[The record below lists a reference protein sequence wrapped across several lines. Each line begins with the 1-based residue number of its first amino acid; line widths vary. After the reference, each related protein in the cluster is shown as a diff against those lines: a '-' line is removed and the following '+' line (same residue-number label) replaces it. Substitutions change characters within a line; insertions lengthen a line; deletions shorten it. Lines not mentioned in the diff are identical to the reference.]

1 VGAVVPRPL
10 QNCKKDKPVIY
21 FQLSVFGIALA
32 FGVISDASA
41 QSAALNDP
49 VAGVSA
55 GASAGAGAQAA
66 AVTSP
71 TFNFMGDPAER
82 SINQR
87 LTTTP
92 SMSAP
97 NVFSSNPCVIS
108 ASGAVSAM
116 GFGMALGAGVEDR
129 ECTRRAH
136 AALLAQMGL
145 PRAAAEVLCH
155 NGEVRAAMAVAGVP
169 CAADRP
175 TNTIMPNPPQ
185 PPGSNFTGTATP
197 AAAARAPMMDGTGM
211 PVVAAS
217 TSTPPRVRP
226 DWCFTASVEERQVR
240 PGMC

>member
-1 VGAVVPRPL
+1 MRRLALCLFGATL
-10 QNCKKDKPVIY
+10 T
-21 FQLSVFGIALA
+21 LGLG
-32 FGVISDASA
+32 GVASA
-41 QSAALNDP
+41 QTS
-49 VAGVSA
+49 GSES
-55 GASAGAGAQAA
+55 GASAF
-66 AVTSP
+66 AVTAP
-71 TFNFMGDPAER
+71 TFNVGGGHAR
-82 SINQR
+82 SEMHQQ

-97 NVFSSNPCVIS
+97 NVFSSNPCVVS

-155 NGEVRAAMAVAGVP
+155 NSEVRAAMAVSGVP

-175 TNTIMPNPPQ
+175 ANTVMPNPPAM
-185 PPGSNFTGTATP
+185 PGGNGARPVAP
-197 AAAARAPMMDGTGM
+197 AAQQGAAPAAP

-217 TSTPPRVRP
+217 APRQATAPIDASGMPVSAAPVRAQTAPRIRP
-226 DWCFTASVEERQVR
+226 DWCLTTSPAERNAR
-240 PGMC
+240 PGIC